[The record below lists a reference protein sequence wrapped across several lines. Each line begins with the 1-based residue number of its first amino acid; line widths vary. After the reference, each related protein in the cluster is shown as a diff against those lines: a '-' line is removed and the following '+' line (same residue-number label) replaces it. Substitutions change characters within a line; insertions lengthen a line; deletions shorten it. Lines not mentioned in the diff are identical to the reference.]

1 MTNSADYNEERLG
14 ELLRALPAPPRDW
27 VIAAQQL
34 PALRRALDDLV
45 ERARRD
51 RRFREALLADIESTL
66 RDAGYTPEPRL
77 VVALRER
84 L

>member
-77 VVALRER
+77 VAALRER

>member
-1 MTNSADYNEERLG
+1 MTDSHDYNEERLG

-27 VIAAQQL
+27 VSAAQQL
-34 PALRRALDDLV
+34 PALRRALEHLV

-51 RRFREALLADIESTL
+51 REFRQALLADPESTL

-77 VVALRER
+77 MAALRER

>member
-1 MTNSADYNEERLG
+1 MTKSVDYNEERLG

-34 PALRRALDDLV
+34 PALRRALENLV

-51 RRFREALLADIESTL
+51 RRFREALLADPESTL
-66 RDAGYTPEPRL
+66 RDAGYTPERRL
-77 VVALRER
+77 MAALREK

>member
-1 MTNSADYNEERLG
+1 MSMSIDYGEERLG
-14 ELLRALPAPPRDW
+14 ELLRALPAPPSGW

-45 ERARRD
+45 DRARHD
-51 RRFREALLADIESTL
+51 QDFRQALLTDAESAVL
-66 RDAGYTPEPRL
+66 NAGHTPDPRL
-77 VVALRER
+77 LAALRQH